1 LASRRG
7 MGGHGLDV
15 LLKRKPIA
23 EAGLQTA
30 DRIGNSAQLIRV
42 CFAVPGFGRPN
53 ARDRPSDL

>member
-1 LASRRG
+1 

-30 DRIGNSAQLIRV
+30 DRIGNSA
-42 CFAVPGFGRPN
+42 A
-53 ARDRPSDL
+53 